1 MRKLITHSIKTLSA
15 LVMIIASMLM
25 SIDKVSAQAATYIQE
40 TFAGPTPNLPT
51 LGMVNFKVDTFEW
64 NQDRIVGPS
73 GSPNNFV
80 LVNASTLPIANNVNI
95 AGFPVGANFVK
106 CGNGVL
112 GNTAGNSAFMAT
124 RALDFSGHTVYNALS
139 DTLGFAIW
147 RDNTAGMVNVL
158 DYIEVYISTTRDLSG
173 AMLLKEYT
181 TNQTKIYRSTT
192 QTPLGGINGWNWA
205 KFKIDT
211 TGVGA
216 NALNFVGPN
225 ASSNAHI
232 IVVAY
237 SAGGNNM
244 YLDNFNMPVWRTNMV
259 VTSAVLFSQS
269 ILDVGKGSTNNEI
282 SCVRITTRG
291 SANPVTLGSALF
303 YFNGTNF
310 TQDVVGSRCW
320 FTGGNSTLGTTGNAL
335 QMPAINTLGFGLEYG
350 CTASCASCATT
361 FTLNS
366 GTENYLFVV
375 YDISGTAV
383 AGNAVGADFACI
395 STKNGTCSY
404 FSGIGSISAPISA
417 TPPSAQTFGNVR
429 HIDVSYF
436 IPTYSAGSSYQ
447 NYNQNDFV
455 SAVELVGDNG
465 SRIRNYFHD
474 NTCNA
479 CLSGGT
485 NCYRV
490 GCHTAPYNDYT
501 IFAPTNIAGPGP
513 AGFPAGFRDRFVQLT
528 SGKGVRSGSPAYT
541 LYAQAGSWPF
551 NSNNIVVMVDWNKD
565 GDFDDTYT
573 TGGVSI
579 SENYG
584 TRTMLNGDLASFPVA
599 SWAGINT
606 WVINVPN
613 STGETVTDAG
623 ADPASDLSRNTSQLF
638 LGNVRLRVREVFAA
652 NPIGYT
658 TNYTWGETED
668 YTIQVLPDCPS
679 PSSDVC
685 KWIGQDS
692 DWNNPGNWCPSI
704 PTLNKVAYIPVV
716 SAPYVYPTILSGTNA
731 EMRQLNIS
739 DGAQLKVD
747 APQGGSMKVLDD
759 VNIGWNNINSTASI
773 NVNSS
778 FTPRITIPS
787 KTSIP
792 PAGLALATVTPFRSN
807 KQGKTQIAYSRT
819 ELASVYGWKVGD
831 VIDQIGLEVG
841 SITIGPG
848 ISNWQN
854 LRIRAFSMS
863 SVKTF
868 VFGAPNGTKISVEA
882 ADAGVL
888 SSTTIYGLPYVS
900 TPFAAAPVFTLN
912 MPNATGGTELNGNYY
927 TINLIPGAFVWDG
940 NDLVLSIEY
949 SSITGGILPQFGYNL
964 YTENSGAF
972 RTLAISYNTVGS
984 TITGWNIA
992 GPYCYFNGSA
1002 YVNTF
1007 PTNGIT
1013 TTVSSIRPRLDFK
1026 IRRPYSIFPI
1036 TVGGDWV
1043 NNNRNTTATYP
1054 LIGGSAGFVAGYSKV
1069 IFDPAGRALVS
1080 SPGLVG
1086 TNATYYIGTPGIGLL
1101 SNVDQDITSGSNAST
1116 VFNQLVIN
1124 KTGTGVVKQSSGLAT
1139 LVGAYADSLAL
1150 TAGEFKLNR
1159 KEFTLTN
1166 SSPSYLVSAGGW
1178 LRSED
1183 NSSAPLGVMQSK
1195 FSWNIGTGFSGAYT
1209 IPFKGAS
1216 ATLFNLVLTKTNIA
1230 DNAGMVTFATY
1241 GTPNNN
1247 TSFAIASPSL
1257 SAVDSVKSMTASIPS
1272 LGVNATPW
1280 TVDRF
1285 WYVKRTTNTPL
1296 AGNIR
1301 FEYDNTQE
1309 GTLQSVYA
1317 STEMKAQRYGTT
1329 GWKAPFPGQSDGS
1342 SAPKAWVIHP
1352 LDSISDTYPFWVVV
1366 RINALQ
1372 GPLPLQLLSFGAKAI
1387 DHSVKTWWSVQDEN
1401 ESVAKYVVEKT
1412 TDVNNIAFESFGYRN
1427 PIGPASYVQYE
1438 LYDEKPEQGNN
1449 YYRLN
1454 TQSVSG
1460 ENSYSNIV
1468 LVKFGTD
1475 GTFAINNV
1483 ISNTNGDLT
1492 VNFVYDSKLTCNYLI
1507 IDVIGKVVA
1516 SGKVSDVQM
1525 GNNVVQ
1531 IPAYLSQ
1538 GVYTITLTN
1547 SEKRVSQKFVN

>member
-1 MRKLITHSIKTLSA
+1 MRKFTTHSIKA
-15 LVMIIASMLM
+15 LGVLMMVIASLLF
-25 SIDKVSAQAATYIQE
+25 SSDNVSAQAATYIQE

-269 ILDVGKGSTNNEI
+269 SLDVGKGSTNNEI
-282 SCVRITTRG
+282 ASIRITTRG
-291 SANPVTLGSALF
+291 SVNPIRLEGASFSANGS
-303 YFNGTNF
+303 NNF
-310 TQDVVGSRCW
+310 TVDVTNSRVW
-320 FTGGNSTLGTTGNAL
+320 FTGAQNTLGTSGNAL
-335 QMPAINTLGFGLEYG
+335 QMPRQTSPSVPLGLGYLEYG
-350 CTASCASCATT
+350 CNNTCTPCQPST
-361 FTLNS
+361 FTLNT
-366 GTENYLFVV
+366 GTENYIFLV
-375 YDISGTAV
+375 YDIALSAVSGDI
-383 AGNAVGADFACI
+383 VGCDFEAI
-395 STKNGTCSY
+395 TLKSALNVCSSY
-404 FSGIGSISAPISA
+404 GLTGLGVT
-417 TPPSAQTFGNVR
+417 TPQTFGLGR
-429 HIDVSYF
+429 YIDVSYF
-436 IPTYSAGSSYQ
+436 IPVYSAGSSYQ
-447 NYNQNDFV
+447 GYNQNDFV

-474 NTCNA
+474 NICNA

-584 TRTMLNGDLASFPVA
+584 TRTMLNGDLTSFPVA

-685 KWIGQDS
+685 KWIGQDN

-739 DGAQLKVD
+739 DGAMLKVD

-759 VNIGWNNINSTASI
+759 VNIGWNNINSTAAI
-773 NVNSS
+773 NINSTYS
-778 FTPRITIPS
+778 PVITIPG
-787 KTSIP
+787 KTSVP
-792 PAGLALATVTPFRSN
+792 PAGLALVPISPFRTNSS
-807 KQGKTQIAYSRT
+807 GKTQIVYKAT
-819 ELASVYGWKVGD
+819 ELIAIYGWKSGD
-831 VIDQIGLEVG
+831 IVDQISIEVASMTPGL
-841 SITIGPG
+841 GPDTLR
-848 ISNWQN
+848 NF
-854 LRIRAFSMS
+854 RIRAFLRSPLFPT
-863 SVKTF
+863 VYPF
-868 VFGAPNGTKISVEA
+868 PAPPNTKIALEA
-882 ADAGVL
+882 GDPGVVAGWPR
-888 SSTTIYGLPYVS
+888 TI
-900 TPFAAAPVFTLN
+900 FTANPLVLN
-912 MPNATGGTELNGNYY
+912 MPNVTWGTQFNGNYQ
-927 TINLIPGAFVWDG
+927 TFTLVPNTFVWDG
-940 NDLVLSIEY
+940 VSDVILSIEY
-949 SSITGGILPQFGYNL
+949 YTPGLTLPPARSYVLYDEPNGLFNVLALNAVFNL
-964 YTENSGAF
+964 
-972 RTLAISYNTVGS
+972 TVN
-984 TITGWNIA
+984 GWNIDGSGHWSGGSNVAA
-992 GPYCYFNGSA
+992 GLA
-1002 YVNTF
+1002 V
-1007 PTNGIT
+1007 
-1013 TTVSSIRPRLDFK
+1013 VSSNRPRLDFK
-1026 IRRPYSIFPI
+1026 LRRPYQVFPI

-1043 NNNRNTTATYP
+1043 NNNRNPTATYP
-1054 LIGGSAGFVAGYSKV
+1054 SISGAAGFVAGYSKV
-1069 IFDPAGRALVS
+1069 TFDPNGRASVS
-1080 SPGLVG
+1080 SPGL
-1086 TNATYYIGTPGIGLL
+1086 TSANATYYTGTPGIGLL
-1101 SNVDQDITSGSNAST
+1101 SNVDQDITSGGNSST

-1139 LVGAYADSLAL
+1139 LVGAYADSLSL

-1195 FSWNIGTGFSGAYT
+1195 FTWNIASGFNGAYT

-1257 SAVDSVKSMTASIPS
+1257 SAVDSVKSMTSSIPS

-1372 GPLPLQLLSFGAKAI
+1372 GPLPLTLLSFGAKAI

-1401 ESVAKYVVEKT
+1401 ESVSRYVVEKT
-1412 TDVNNIAFESFGYRN
+1412 TDINNTPFESFGFRN
-1427 PIGPASYVQYE
+1427 PVGPASYVQYE

-1454 TQSVSG
+1454 TLSVTG
-1460 ENSYSNIV
+1460 ENNYSNIV
-1468 LVKFGTD
+1468 LVKFGTTS
-1475 GTFAINNV
+1475 TFAINNV

-1492 VNFVYDSKLTCNYLI
+1492 VNFVYDSKLPCSYLV
-1507 IDVIGKVVA
+1507 IDVLGKVIA
-1516 SGKVSDVQM
+1516 SGKVSDVQI
-1525 GNNVVQ
+1525 GNNIVE

-1538 GVYTITLTN
+1538 GVYTITLAN
-1547 SEKRVSQKFVN
+1547 DEKRVSQKLVN